1 MGLAKPASHG
11 RTGPSPPSQVHGR
24 FQSRHSPS
32 LRGFHGAVGPSV
44 RLAGEAA
51 SLAQRRVLQH
61 ADAPLQRAPAAPMI
75 PRDSSFVQRHM
86 TEPTD
91 ANWSGYSVSR
101 LVPSVLLVNV
111 LLAFAFTVAQYW
123 MTKATG
129 AVTSQVVGT
138 AKNAILSVLSFVIF
152 GDAVTLLAF
161 MGYVVVFCGAGLYTY
176 LRIHGRRAVPAG
188 SAKQ

>member
-1 MGLAKPASHG
+1 
-11 RTGPSPPSQVHGR
+11 
-24 FQSRHSPS
+24 
-32 LRGFHGAVGPSV
+32 
-44 RLAGEAA
+44 
-51 SLAQRRVLQH
+51 
-61 ADAPLQRAPAAPMI
+61 MI